1 MQNHNSTKP
10 ARQHNLNTWQSK
22 KRAALRVADRLE
34 AAGYPDRAARM
45 RQCSR
50 ILVTR
55 SCPLGHTHRVVE
67 AFFCRDRACPI
78 CAWRLARRSAGRLCA
93 ALSDVGGRALLLT
106 LTLRSCAAED
116 LRATIKDLL
125 ASWSRFARRS
135 RVVKAFDG
143 WFRALEITYNPD
155 TKSWHP
161 HLHVLLHVADPA
173 AYFREGSGLYLMHSE
188 IIELWRSAA
197 RLDYAPSVDIR
208 AVRSWR
214 AALEVAKY
222 ATKSADILSLTESAD
237 LRAWVMAVHG
247 TRQYGAA
254 GVYKAAL
261 KAVEAAA
268 AEDLLHHDDDTAA
281 AVCPV
286 CGRALV
292 AVEWIF
298 EGDTYHKME
307 SGCQHGRQ
315 CSGAWTP
322 RIHGDDGGRNDRTRD
337 KAPRCGSHD
346 L

>member
-1 MQNHNSTKP
+1 MRHKDTTKP

-22 KRAALRVADRLE
+22 KRAALRVADRLD

-50 ILVTR
+50 IIVTR
-55 SCPLGHTHRVVE
+55 SCPEGHTHRVVE

-135 RVVKAFDG
+135 RVTRAFDG
-143 WFRALEITYNPD
+143 WFRALEITYNP
-155 TKSWHP
+155 TSQEWHP
-161 HLHVLLHVADPA
+161 HIHVLLHVADPRQ
-173 AYFREGSGLYLMHSE
+173 YFVEGSGLYITHAE

-237 LRAWVMAVHG
+237 LKAWIMAIHG

-268 AEDLLHHDDDTAA
+268 QEDLLHHDDDTAA

-286 CGRALV
+286 CGAPLV

-298 EGDTYHKME
+298 EGDKYRRME
-307 SGCQHGRQ
+307 SGCQHGRYGG
-315 CSGAWTP
+315 STTP
-322 RIHGDDGGRNDRTRD
+322 RLRGDDGGGDDRT
-337 KAPRCGSHD
+337 
-346 L
+346 

>member
-1 MQNHNSTKP
+1 MRDNPTTKTP
-10 ARQHNLNTWQSK
+10 RQHNLNSWTQK
-22 KRAALRVADRLE
+22 KRAALKVAARLE

-55 SCPLGHTHRVVE
+55 SCPEGHTHRVVE
-67 AFFCRDRACPI
+67 AFFCRDRACPV
-78 CAWRLARRSAGRLCA
+78 CSWRLARRSAGRLCA

-106 LTLRSCAAED
+106 LTLRSCAAAD
-116 LRATIKDLL
+116 LRETIRDLL
-125 ASWSRFARRS
+125 ASWSRFARRA
-135 RVVKAFDG
+135 RVERAFDG
-143 WFRALEITYNPD
+143 WFRALEITFNP
-155 TKSWHP
+155 TTQEWHP
-161 HLHVLLHVADPA
+161 HIHVLLHVADPR
-173 AYFREGSGLYLMHSE
+173 AYFAEGSGVYITHSE

-214 AALEVAKY
+214 AALEVSKY

-237 LRAWVMAVHG
+237 LRAWVLAVHG

-268 AEDLLHHDDDTAA
+268 QDDLLHHDEDQAA

-292 AVEWIF
+292 TVEWIY
-298 EGDTYHKME
+298 EGDKYHKME
-307 SGCQHGRQ
+307 SGCQHHGGYDS
-315 CSGAWTP
+315 SGAWTP
-322 RIHGDDGGRNDRTRD
+322 RIYGDHGGGNDRTRS
-337 KAPRCGSHD
+337 AEA
-346 L
+346 